1 MKRSLI
7 AALVIVYS
15 LATLFY
21 FFYVERIIYNDYLLH
36 EEDTIEAYTRSISNV
51 LAGQI
56 DDVISDFNFLSQ
68 TYTSDTAVDIV
79 NQLNP
84 FLYDVSLTNT
94 EPVGE
99 EDVFFLGEYKNARI
113 SAFFNGEYTGLQLT
127 ADTSVSPGYTFISAF
142 VKLTE
147 TAGFYSSLTDTGSF
161 ERVVLVTDRDGRIL
175 YNSNGVADFSMI
187 SDAIKNAVLSYK
199 GNIIE
204 ILIAGSPYYLSS
216 AFVSPGDLI
225 VIVYL
230 PKHVLNRHIHSF
242 LFKITS
248 AVSVFFL
255 ILLIIS
261 ILFVI
266 RFIKPVELLTKHL
279 ESFSKDG
286 IALKITGNFK
296 GKNAEAV
303 SAFNKMIDE
312 RSSFEKEILE
322 AAEYERTRIGI
333 ELHDD
338 IGQIL
343 TGANFYLMDIQS
355 KDHVITSR
363 DIDGLHELINQAL
376 HKVRIT
382 ARGLYPVIV
391 NENGL
396 IGLIENFID
405 GFGMH
410 SGIEFNFAHGVS
422 VPVRDEFILF
432 NIFRIIQEAVT
443 NAIKH
448 SECTLIS
455 IRLDADESVLKVS
468 ICDNGLGINNFT
480 GDGIGL
486 RSMKYRAGLMNAI
499 FSISENTPG
508 TCITLIIRRNEN
520 E

>member
-1 MKRSLI
+1 
-7 AALVIVYS
+7 
-15 LATLFY
+15 
-21 FFYVERIIYNDYLLH
+21 LH

-225 VIVYL
+225 VIVY
-230 PKHVLNRHIHSF
+230 F
-242 LFKITS
+242 
-248 AVSVFFL
+248 
-255 ILLIIS
+255 
-261 ILFVI
+261 
-266 RFIKPVELLTKHL
+266 
-279 ESFSKDG
+279 
-286 IALKITGNFK
+286 
-296 GKNAEAV
+296 
-303 SAFNKMIDE
+303 
-312 RSSFEKEILE
+312 
-322 AAEYERTRIGI
+322 
-333 ELHDD
+333 
-338 IGQIL
+338 
-343 TGANFYLMDIQS
+343 
-355 KDHVITSR
+355 
-363 DIDGLHELINQAL
+363 
-376 HKVRIT
+376 
-382 ARGLYPVIV
+382 
-391 NENGL
+391 
-396 IGLIENFID
+396 
-405 GFGMH
+405 
-410 SGIEFNFAHGVS
+410 
-422 VPVRDEFILF
+422 
-432 NIFRIIQEAVT
+432 
-443 NAIKH
+443 
-448 SECTLIS
+448 
-455 IRLDADESVLKVS
+455 
-468 ICDNGLGINNFT
+468 
-480 GDGIGL
+480 
-486 RSMKYRAGLMNAI
+486 
-499 FSISENTPG
+499 
-508 TCITLIIRRNEN
+508 
-520 E
+520 